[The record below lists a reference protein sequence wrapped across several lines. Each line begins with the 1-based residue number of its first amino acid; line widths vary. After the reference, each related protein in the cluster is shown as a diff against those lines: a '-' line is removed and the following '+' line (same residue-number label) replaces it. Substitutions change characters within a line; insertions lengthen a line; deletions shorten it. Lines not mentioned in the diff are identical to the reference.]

1 MTSGIS
7 RRAAITAL
15 GGSVAALGL
24 PVTARA
30 ADKLRVGKSVQQVF
44 GYVPLDV
51 GIKYGQFAKQGLDVE
66 SIVFTGGTRLTQAI
80 TAGAVEFGLS
90 GGSEMAF
97 IAKGAPELAVASITA
112 SPAFMGIDVGANST
126 ARGLDD
132 LRGKKIGITS
142 QGTLTSWLVDE
153 LNRVKGWTSDS
164 DRAVA
169 VAIGGD
175 PAAEVAAFK
184 TGQIDANIASP
195 ANGYEL
201 ADLHAGRSLVDVST
215 YVKELQLFVIF
226 ASNTIVAQNPGAVR
240 RFLAGWFDAVR
251 FMRTHKAE
259 TVAVTTDAT
268 GYPLDVSAR
277 IYDQLM
283 TKFSTDG
290 KFSQPGLTKLFASFT
305 DLNLID
311 KSVDTSK
318 LYTERFLSKA

>member
-1 MTSGIS
+1 MASEIS
-7 RRAAITAL
+7 RRAVLGVL
-15 GGSVAALGL
+15 GGSLAAAGV
-24 PVTARA
+24 PGAAQA
-30 ADKLRVGKSVQQVF
+30 ADKLRVGKSIQQVF
-44 GYVPLDV
+44 GYVPLDI
-51 GIKYGQFAKQGLDVE
+51 GIKYGQFAKQGLDVDE
-66 SIVFTGGTRLTQAI
+66 IVFTGGTKLTQAI
-80 TAGAVEFGLS
+80 TAGAVDIGLS

-112 SPAFMGIDVGANST
+112 SPAFMGIDVGAASA

-132 LRGKKIGITS
+132 LRGKRIGISS

-153 LNRVKGWTSDS
+153 LNRVKGWTGDH

-175 PAAEVAAFK
+175 PSAEVAAFK

-201 ADLHAGRSLVDVST
+201 QDLHAGRSLVDIST

-226 ASNTIVAQNPGAVR
+226 ASTAILAQNPGAVR

-251 FMRTHKAE
+251 FMRTHKNE
-259 TVAVTTDAT
+259 TVQATTDAT

-290 KFSQPGLTKLFASFT
+290 KFSQKGLDTLFASFT

-311 KSVDTSK
+311 KTVDTSK
-318 LYTERFLSKA
+318 LYSERFLPKA

>member
-1 MTSGIS
+1 MDAGIS
-7 RRAAITAL
+7 RGAALTVL
-15 GGSVAALGL
+15 GGSLAAAAVPVAA
-24 PVTARA
+24 PA

-44 GYVPLDV
+44 GYVPLDI

-66 SIVFTGGTRLTQAI
+66 EIVFTGGTKLTQAI
-80 TAGAVEFGLS
+80 TAGAVDFGLS

-97 IAKGAPELAVASITA
+97 IAKGAPELAVASITD
-112 SPAFMGIDVGANST
+112 SPAFMGIDVGASST

-132 LRGKKIGITS
+132 LKGKRIGITT

-153 LNRVKGWTSDS
+153 LNRVKGWTGA
-164 DRAVA
+164 DRAIA
-169 VAIGGD
+169 VPIGGD

-201 ADLHAGRSLVDVST
+201 ADLHVGRSLIDVSS
-215 YVKELQLFVIF
+215 YVKQMELFVIF
-226 ASNTIVAQNPGAVR
+226 ASNAIVAQNPDAVR

-251 FMRTHKAE
+251 YMRSHKPE
-259 TVAVTTDAT
+259 TVAVTTAAT
-268 GYPLDVSAR
+268 GYPPDVAAR
-277 IYDQLM
+277 IYDQLIA
-283 TKFSTDG
+283 KFSTDG
-290 KFSQPGLTKLFASFT
+290 RFSRPGLDKLFASFS
-305 DLNLID
+305 DLSLID

>member
-1 MTSGIS
+1 MSLRIS
-7 RRAAITAL
+7 RGVALSAL
-15 GGSVAALGL
+15 GSSLALFGRPL
-24 PVTARA
+24 PALA

-44 GYVPLDV
+44 GYVPLDI

-66 SIVFTGGTRLTQAI
+66 AIVFSGGTKLTQAL
-80 TAGAVEFGLS
+80 TAGAVDIALS

-112 SPAFMGIDVGANST
+112 SPAFMGIDVGATST

-132 LRGKKIGITS
+132 LKGKKIGITS

-153 LNRVKGWTSDS
+153 LNKVKGWSGADK
-164 DRAVA
+164 AVP

-175 PAAEVAAFK
+175 PAAEVSAFK

-195 ANGYEL
+195 ANGYQL
-201 ADLHAGRSLVDVST
+201 QDLKVGRSLVDVST
-215 YVKELQLFVIF
+215 FVKEIQLFVIF
-226 ASNTIVAQNPGAVR
+226 ASTAIIQQNPAAVG

-251 FMRTHKAE
+251 FMRTHKPE
-259 TVAVTTDAT
+259 TVAVTVEAT
-268 GYPLDVSAR
+268 GYPADVSSR

-283 TKFSTDG
+283 MKFSTDG
-290 KFSQPGLTKLFASFT
+290 KFSTGGLEKLFVSFA

-318 LYTERFLSKA
+318 LYTERFLPKA

>member
-1 MTSGIS
+1 MDAGIS
-7 RRAAITAL
+7 RRAALTAL
-15 GGSVAALGL
+15 AGSLAAAGL
-24 PVTARA
+24 PVAAPA

-44 GYVPLDV
+44 GYVPLDI

-66 SIVFTGGTRLTQAI
+66 EIVFTGGTKLTQAI
-80 TAGAVEFGLS
+80 TAGAVDFGLS

-97 IAKGAPELAVASITA
+97 IAKGAPELAVASITD
-112 SPAFMGIDVGANST
+112 SPAFMGIDVGASST

-132 LRGKKIGITS
+132 LKGKRIGITT

-153 LNRVKGWTSDS
+153 LNRVKGWTGA

-169 VAIGGD
+169 VPIGGD

-201 ADLHAGRSLVDVST
+201 ADLHVGRSLIDVSS
-215 YVKELQLFVIF
+215 YVKQMELFVIF
-226 ASNTIVAQNPGAVR
+226 ASNAIVAQNPDAVR

-251 FMRTHKAE
+251 YMRSHKPE
-259 TVAVTTDAT
+259 TVAVTTAAT
-268 GYPLDVSAR
+268 GYPPDVAAR
-277 IYDQLM
+277 IYDQLIA
-283 TKFSTDG
+283 KFSTDG
-290 KFSQPGLTKLFASFT
+290 RFSRPGLDKLFASFS
-305 DLNLID
+305 DLSLID

-318 LYTERFLSKA
+318 LYTERFLPKA

>member
-1 MTSGIS
+1 MNAEIS
-7 RRAAITAL
+7 RRGAL
-15 GGSVAALGL
+15 TVLGSSLAALSV
-24 PVTARA
+24 PAPARA

-44 GYVPLDV
+44 GYVPLDI

-66 SIVFTGGTRLTQAI
+66 SIVFSGGTKLTQAL
-80 TAGAVEFGLS
+80 TAGAGEIALS

-97 IAKGAPELAVASITA
+97 IAKGGPELAVASITA

-126 ARGLDD
+126 AKTLDD

-175 PAAEVAAFK
+175 PAAEVSAFK

-201 ADLHAGRSLVDVST
+201 ADLHVGRSLVDVST
-215 YVKELQLFVIF
+215 YVKELQLFMIF
-226 ASNTIVAQNPGAVR
+226 AGTAIVAPNPGAVR

-290 KFSQPGLTKLFASFT
+290 K
-305 DLNLID
+305 
-311 KSVDTSK
+311 
-318 LYTERFLSKA
+318 

>member
-1 MTSGIS
+1 MDAEIS
-7 RRAAITAL
+7 RRGAL
-15 GGSVAALGL
+15 TVLGSSLAALSL
-24 PVTARA
+24 PAPARA

-44 GYVPLDV
+44 GYVPLDI

-66 SIVFTGGTRLTQAI
+66 AIVFTGGTRLTQAI
-80 TAGAVEFGLS
+80 TAGAVDFGLS

-132 LRGKKIGITS
+132 LKGKKIGITS

-153 LNRVKGWTSDS
+153 LNRVKGWSGGDK
-164 DRAVA
+164 AVSI
-169 VAIGGD
+169 AIGGD

-201 ADLHAGRSLVDVST
+201 QDLHAGRSLVDVST

-226 ASNTIVAQNPGAVR
+226 ASTAIVQQNPDAVR

-251 FMRTHKAE
+251 YMRTHKAE
-259 TVAVTTDAT
+259 TAQVTTDAT
-268 GYPLDVSAR
+268 GYPLDVSLR

-283 TKFSTDG
+283 AKFSTDG
-290 KFSQPGLTKLFASFT
+290 KFSPAGLTKLFASFS
-305 DLNLID
+305 DLNLVD
-311 KSVDTSK
+311 KTVDTSK
-318 LYTERFLSKA
+318 LYTDRFLSK

>member
-1 MTSGIS
+1 MDAEIS
-7 RRAAITAL
+7 RRGAL
-15 GGSVAALGL
+15 TVLGSSLAALSL
-24 PVTARA
+24 PAPARA

-44 GYVPLDV
+44 GYVPLDI

-66 SIVFTGGTRLTQAI
+66 AIVFTGGTRLTQAI
-80 TAGAVEFGLS
+80 TAGAVDFGLS

-112 SPAFMGIDVGANST
+112 SPSFMGIDVGANST

-132 LRGKKIGITS
+132 LKGKKIGITS

-153 LNRVKGWTSDS
+153 LNRVKGWSGADK
-164 DRAVA
+164 AVSI
-169 VAIGGD
+169 AIGGD

-201 ADLHAGRSLVDVST
+201 QDLHAGRSLVDVST

-226 ASNTIVAQNPGAVR
+226 ASTAIVQQNPDAVR
-240 RFLAGWFDAVR
+240 KFLAGWFDAVR
-251 FMRTHKAE
+251 YMRTHKTE
-259 TVAVTTDAT
+259 TAQVTTDAT
-268 GYPLDVSAR
+268 GYPLDVSLR
-277 IYDQLM
+277 IYDMLM
-283 TKFSTDG
+283 SKFSTDG
-290 KFSQPGLTKLFASFT
+290 KFSPAGLTKLFASFS
-305 DLNLID
+305 DLNLVD

-318 LYTERFLSKA
+318 LYTDRFLSK